1 MQVALV
7 RVSHHCHG
15 RPFLAFSGAGTQGNA
30 AMVALFRRLP
40 FPVRYVLV
48 VLVVFAVVAIHKLTF
63 L

>member
-1 MQVALV
+1 
-7 RVSHHCHG
+7 
-15 RPFLAFSGAGTQGNA
+15 
-30 AMVALFRRLP
+30 MVTYFRRLP